1 MTCYMFPGQGSQK
14 IGMGEDLFDKFS
26 KYTKVAS
33 DILGYDIKKLCL
45 EDPQEQLNLTQF
57 TQPALY
63 TVNVLSYLNLESP
76 TPTALLGHSLGEY
89 SALCIADVFDFE
101 TGLKLVQKRG
111 ALMSQE
117 RGGAMAAIVGISI
130 NKIKEIL
137 QENNLEDID
146 IANLNEPLQTVIS
159 GPEDSIDKAK
169 PLFENANVRLYLRL
183 AVSGAFHSRYMKEAQ
198 NQFNDFLNTFSFSE
212 PKIDVI
218 ANVTA
223 KKYTKET
230 AKELLSQQITNSV
243 KWVESINY
251 ILTNYKEETQEIGPG
266 NVLTGLVRKTKK
278 AAIIS

>member
-266 NVLTGLVRKTKK
+266 KVLTGLVRKIKK